1 MDIFYEIETLIRY
14 GIRHNLITEDD
25 KILITN
31 QILEILDIDDFKIF
45 TSEEIINIE
54 ENLKMI
60 KYPTETLDKLIE
72 WCIKNNRLENA
83 STTYQ
88 DLLNSKI
95 MGRIIPRSSEI
106 IRNFYGFFSKG
117 SEKATDYFYELS
129 KQSNYI
135 RTDRIK
141 KDLHWEY
148 ESEFGELEITIN
160 FSKPEK
166 DPKEIA
172 LAKGIPSNSYPKC
185 LLCKENEG
193 YMGTLKHPGRQNHRI
208 VPIELKGEKWFLQ
221 YSPYTYYNEHCIILS
236 EEHRPMKIDNN
247 CFERLIDFIEKFP
260 HYFIGSNADLPI
272 VGGSIL
278 SHDHFQGG
286 KHIFPMEKA
295 EIKEE
300 IKFINYPNIKAGIVK
315 WPLSV
320 IRLNGDKQ
328 DLLELA
334 DLILKKWIDY
344 SDLENN
350 ILNYTEKERHN
361 TITPIARFKD
371 GKFELDLV
379 LRNNRTTE
387 EHPLGLFHPHEEY
400 HNIKKENIG
409 LIEVMGLAVLPGR
422 LKEEINIIKE
432 YLFSKNSL
440 ELIEKDKNVSKH
452 LDWCKKFVLINK
464 DITSQNIDQIINTA
478 IGSTF
483 SHVLKDCGVFKDD
496 IAGKNGFYNFIQ
508 YINEG

>member
-1 MDIFYEIETLIRY
+1 
-14 GIRHNLITEDD
+14 
-25 KILITN
+25 
-31 QILEILDIDDFKIF
+31 
-45 TSEEIINIE
+45 
-54 ENLKMI
+54 
-60 KYPTETLDKLIE
+60 
-72 WCIKNNRLENA
+72 
-83 STTYQ
+83 
-88 DLLNSKI
+88 
-95 MGRIIPRSSEI
+95 
-106 IRNFYGFFSKG
+106 
-117 SEKATDYFYELS
+117 
-129 KQSNYI
+129 
-135 RTDRIK
+135 
-141 KDLHWEY
+141 
-148 ESEFGELEITIN
+148 
-160 FSKPEK
+160 
-166 DPKEIA
+166 
-172 LAKGIPSNSYPKC
+172 
-185 LLCKENEG
+185 NEG

-422 LKEEINIIKE
+422 LKEEMNIIKE